1 MSSKTFDQM
10 TREERVAYMLQ
21 DSDAYIESVPEGH
34 WLLILDGLA
43 KLPPYKP
50 EVPRGVEPR

>member
-1 MSSKTFDQM
+1 MSRRKFDEM
-10 TREERVAYMLQ
+10 TREERVAYMLR
-21 DSDAYIESVPEGH
+21 DSDGYIETVPGEH

-50 EVPRGVEPR
+50 EVPQGVEPC